1 MTQKPTSLNTFD
13 PDIERFIQ
21 LEANRQEE
29 HLELIASENY
39 TSPRVLAVQGS
50 ILTNK
55 YAEGYPQKRYYGGC
69 TFVDEIEQL
78 AIDRAK
84 QLFNA
89 SYANVQPHSGS
100 QANAAVMLALLE
112 PKDTILG
119 MSLSEGGHLTHGSKV
134 NFSGKIYQSEF
145 YGLDPKTGSI
155 DYNQVREQ
163 ALKHKPKIIIAGF
176 SAYSQLI
183 DWAAF
188 RAVCDEVGAYLMA
201 DIAHVA
207 GLVAAGLYPS
217 PIHYADVI
225 TTTTHKTLRGPRG
238 GMILAGEKSNL
249 STKLQSS
256 LFPGMQGGPLL
267 HVIAGKA
274 VAFLEALQP
283 SFKKYQLQVI
293 NNAQTLAETLIGRG
307 FSIVSGGTE
316 NHMML
321 LDLRSKKITGKLA
334 DQLLSEANITVN
346 KNSVPQDPESP
357 FVTSGIRLGTPAI
370 TTRGM
375 QATEM
380 MQIANWIADI
390 LDNPAHKMNHIKAE
404 VIQLCDQ
411 FPVYQ
416 GKELWVE

>member
-1 MTQKPTSLNTFD
+1 MTHKPTSLSTFD
-13 PDIERFIQ
+13 PDIERFIH
-21 LEANRQEE
+21 LEAKRQEE

-145 YGLDPKTGSI
+145 YGLDPKTGNI

-188 RAVCDEVGAYLMA
+188 RAICDEVGAYLMA
-201 DIAHVA
+201 DMAHVA
-207 GLVAAGLYPS
+207 GLIAAGLYPS
-217 PIHYADVI
+217 PLQYADVV

-238 GMILAGEKSNL
+238 GMILAGEQSNL
-249 STKLQSS
+249 SPKLQSS
-256 LFPGMQGGPLL
+256 LFPGMQGGPLI

-293 NNAQTLAETLIGRG
+293 KNAQTLAETLMGRG
-307 FSIVSGGTE
+307 FSIVSGSTE

-321 LDLRSKKITGKLA
+321 VDLRSKKITGKLA

-375 QATEM
+375 EAPEM
-380 MQIANWIADI
+380 IQIANWISDI
-390 LDNPAHKMNHIKAE
+390 LNNPGNKMHHIKDE
-404 VIQLCDQ
+404 VIQLCNQ

-416 GKELWVE
+416 GKELWID